1 LTEEEIKELIEQLK
15 SDAGDE
21 AFFGVFK
28 YGSRSEESF
37 IKANK
42 EGLKLFAS
50 QILEAINQVD
60 HTISDETKNIIPID
74 YDWTDEDSD
83 TCIQYI
89 EPVVYSTDKKKV
101 IEEPESL
108 KDKAIKYG
116 CFAGLIFLLVA
127 ALTGVVTILK
137 WVF

>member
-1 LTEEEIKELIEQLK
+1 LTEEEIKEFIEQLK
-15 SDAGDE
+15 ADTGGDPY
-21 AFFGVFK
+21 FGVFK
-28 YGSRSEESF
+28 YGSTSDESY

-42 EGLKLFAS
+42 QGLKLFAS
-50 QILEAINQVD
+50 QILEAVNQVD
-60 HTISDETKNIIPID
+60 QTRSDETKNIIPLD
-74 YDWTDEDSD
+74 YDWTDDNSD
-83 TCIQYI
+83 TIVQYI

-127 ALTGVVTILK
+127 AFTGIVTILK
-137 WVF
+137 WLF